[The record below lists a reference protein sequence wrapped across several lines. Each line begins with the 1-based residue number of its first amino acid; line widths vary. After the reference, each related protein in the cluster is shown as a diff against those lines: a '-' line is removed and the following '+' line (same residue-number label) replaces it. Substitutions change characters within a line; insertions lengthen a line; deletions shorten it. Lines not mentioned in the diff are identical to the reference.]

1 MLCVDLCVNEPR
13 VHPRAR
19 SPSPFVII
27 VLFVC
32 PASLGLCSTRH
43 PFGGVLRFDL
53 IPRFDDYSIYVRTDS
68 STRYI
73 RSIVLFLILFAPPER
88 KPFSG
93 VPHMVHAP
101 RDREQCETVEH
112 SSWLIDCYG
121 TRYARDVWYRCSL
134 KSRRSAVTVLNALWH
149 GSNEPEALRNEPEAL
164 RKTRNDKT
172 GGRGQL
178 SSPRAL
184 PGVPAP
190 SRRVNRD
197 SYITVWSLAR
207 TFLWSVLEPRAV
219 PSESKVTPCPRKSLL
234 GVEVCQR

>member
-1 MLCVDLCVNEPR
+1 M
-13 VHPRAR
+13 
-19 SPSPFVII
+19 
-27 VLFVC
+27 
-32 PASLGLCSTRH
+32 
-43 PFGGVLRFDL
+43 
-53 IPRFDDYSIYVRTDS
+53 TDS

-73 RSIVLFLILFAPPER
+73 RSHRIVFGTRLFAPPER

-101 RDREQCETVEH
+101 QTENHESRRPDATFLDRCI
-112 SSWLIDCYG
+112 LDYG
-121 TRYARDVWYRCSL
+121 TRYARDVWCRCSL
-134 KSRRSAVTVLNALWH
+134 KSRRSAVTELNASWH
-149 GSNEPEALRNEPEAL
+149 GINEPEAL

>member
-1 MLCVDLCVNEPR
+1 MYVLTHRPATSGL
-13 VHPRAR
+13 
-19 SPSPFVII
+19 I
-27 VLFVC
+27 VL
-32 PASLGLCSTRH
+32 L
-43 PFGGVLRFDL
+43 
-53 IPRFDDYSIYVRTDS
+53 
-68 STRYI
+68 
-73 RSIVLFLILFAPPER
+73 LILFAPLQGRLRLQVPRSSRPKDRVSSENRQPEA
-88 KPFSG
+88 KIPGPMYPCFK
-93 VPHMVHAP
+93 AP
-101 RDREQCETVEH
+101 CKRGMFGA
-112 SSWLIDCYG
+112 S
-121 TRYARDVWYRCSL
+121 CSL

-197 SYITVWSLAR
+197 SYITVWLLAR

-219 PSESKVTPCPRKSLL
+219 LCQCKAGPWPRNSLL
-234 GVEVCQR
+234 